1 MDWTL
6 AGPVGLADGS
16 HRGLRP
22 QVLQQGRWGED
33 QGCRGCLHPHCSV
46 DNPVDCGQNRIL
58 PTDTILGS
66 ILSLFQKQIGS
77 GHVDTRQEL
86 AATFC
91 IPGHH
96 HGGGGGGALLATR
109 PHHLQVGQVLEK
121 GLTRIVFRNFAE
133 LARRGYYNNTKF
145 HRVIK
150 EFMIQGGDP
159 TGTGRLVKFR
169 ICPFCSNCVWLCSL
183 FSFVSNRPIFL
194 IHLSQG
200 RCKHLREKLCR
211 RNSSWTE
218 AHRGWRAQHGK
229 QVAIVVL

>member
-1 MDWTL
+1 M
-6 AGPVGLADGS
+6 
-16 HRGLRP
+16 
-22 QVLQQGRWGED
+22 
-33 QGCRGCLHPHCSV
+33 HPHCSV

-66 ILSLFQKQIGS
+66 ILSLFQKRIDS

-96 HGGGGGGALLATR
+96 HGGGGGRALLATR

-169 ICPFCSNCVWLCSL
+169 ICPFCSHCSTVFQFCVQQAY
-183 FSFVSNRPIFL
+183 FSHPL
-194 IHLSQG
+194 IPGEVQAF
-200 RCKHLREKLCR
+200 
-211 RNSSWTE
+211 T
-218 AHRGWRAQHGK
+218 GK
-229 QVAIVVL
+229 TLPTKFILN